1 MKETMKEKWPDKL
14 FPVASSLLGPEIW
27 SRVLGNGSA
36 EKMPAEILPEITAE
50 RIRALGISDFFCDL
64 ARVEGSLRA
73 LDLGGVQ
80 VPLRVDH
87 LAVNPTLHLL
97 KVSWRNL
104 PAVLT
109 AQADRLTSKKGEEF
123 VLIWRDPQTRET
135 KVRTASCEDLLAL
148 KIVAEKIEPERVA
161 EDGKV
166 PFGKIKSV
174 LDRAIEGGILL
185 RPPSR
190 IRRDPMD
197 FSSGKFT
204 DSKYLSSPVFT
215 LQWHI
220 TQACDLHCKHC
231 YDRSPRGRLG
241 LDEGRAILDDL
252 ASFCRD
258 RNVDGQVSFTGGNP
272 LLYPYF
278 SELYREATEKG
289 FTVAILGNPAP
300 REQME
305 ELVSIQR
312 PSFFQVSLEGL
323 PEHNDAVRG
332 PGHFARVIEF
342 LQVLRELAIYSMV
355 MLTLTRDNLSQV
367 LPLTEIL
374 RGKTDSFTFNRL
386 SQVGEGTKLLLP
398 APAAYAAF
406 LEDYRIAAE
415 TSPVLALKDNL
426 MNILHFRKG
435 LEPFGGCTGFGCGA
449 AFNFLTVLP
458 DGEVHAC
465 RKLPSYLGNALDES
479 LGKIYDSE
487 LARRYRA
494 GPKAC
499 RACPIRPAC
508 GGCLAVVHSHGLNV
522 FEDRDPY
529 CSLPSLLGPS

>member
-1 MKETMKEKWPDKL
+1 MKEKELDEY
-14 FPVASSLLGPEIW
+14 FPVSRSLLGPEIW
-27 SRVLGNGSA
+27 NRVLENKPG
-36 EKMPAEILPEITAE
+36 EKIPAETLPEIMAE

-64 ARVEGSLRA
+64 VRVEGSLRA
-73 LDLGGVQ
+73 LDLRCPQ
-80 VPLRVDH
+80 VLHRVDH
-87 LAVNPTLHLL
+87 MTVNPTLQLL

-104 PAVLT
+104 PAILT

-123 VLIWRDPQTRET
+123 VLLWQDPQTGKT
-135 KVRTASCEDLLAL
+135 KVRTASSEDLLAL
-148 KIVAEKIEPERVA
+148 KMVAEEIEPERAA
-161 EDGKV
+161 EEGKAA
-166 PFGKIKSV
+166 FGRIKSI
-174 LDRAIEGGILL
+174 LDKAVDEGLL
-185 RPPSR
+185 IRPPSR
-190 IRRDPMD
+190 IRRNPVD
-197 FSSGKFT
+197 FSPGKFT
-204 DSKYLSSPVFT
+204 DSKFLSSPVFT

-231 YDRSPRGRLG
+231 YDRSPRGPLG
-241 LDEGRAILDDL
+241 LDEGRAILNDL
-252 ASFCRD
+252 SSFCRD

-272 LLYPYF
+272 LLYPHF
-278 SELYREATEKG
+278 SELYREAIEKG

-300 REQME
+300 REKIE

-332 PGHFARVIEF
+332 SGHFAKVIEF
-342 LQVLRELAIYSMV
+342 LQVLRELGIYSMV
-355 MLTLTRDNLSQV
+355 MLTLTRDNLNQI

-374 RGKTDSFTFNRL
+374 CGKADSFTFNRL
-386 SQVGEGTKLLLP
+386 SQVGEGTKLFLP

-406 LEDYRIAAE
+406 LEDYQIAAE

-426 MNILHFRKG
+426 INILHFRKG

-529 CSLPSLLGPS
+529 CFLPSPLGPS

>member
-1 MKETMKEKWPDKL
+1 MKEKELDEY
-14 FPVASSLLGPEIW
+14 FPFSRSLLGPEIW
-27 SRVLGNGSA
+27 NRVLENKPG
-36 EKMPAEILPEITAE
+36 EKMPAETLPEITAE
-50 RIRALGISDFFCDL
+50 RIRALGLSDFFCDL
-64 ARVEGSLRA
+64 VRVEGSLRV
-73 LDLGGVQ
+73 LDLGDPQ
-80 VPLRVDH
+80 VPPRVDH
-87 LAVNPTLHLL
+87 LTVNPALQLL
-97 KVSWRNL
+97 KVSWRSL
-104 PAVLT
+104 PAILT
-109 AQADRLTSKKGEEF
+109 AQVDMLTSKRGEEF
-123 VLIWRDPQTRET
+123 VLIWQHPQTGET

-148 KIVAEKIEPERVA
+148 KIVAEEIELERAAEEGQVA
-161 EDGKV
+161 
-166 PFGKIKSV
+166 FGRIKSILAKAV
-174 LDRAIEGGILL
+174 DEGLLL

-204 DSKYLSSPVFT
+204 DSKFLSSPVFT

-220 TQACDLHCKHC
+220 TQACELHCKHC
-231 YDRSPRGRLG
+231 YDRSSRAPLG
-241 LDEGRAILDDL
+241 LEEGRAILADL
-252 ASFCRD
+252 SSFCRD

-272 LLYPYF
+272 LLYPHF
-278 SELYREATEKG
+278 SELYREAMEKG
-289 FTVAILGNPAP
+289 FPVAILGNPAP
-300 REQME
+300 REKIE

-332 PGHFARVIEF
+332 PGHFAKIIEF
-342 LQVLRELAIYSMV
+342 LQVLRELDIYSRV
-355 MLTLTRDNLSQV
+355 MLTLTRDNLNQI

-374 RGKTDSFTFNRL
+374 RGRADSFTFTRL
-386 SQVGEGTKLLLP
+386 SQVGEGKRLLLP

-415 TSPVLALKDNL
+415 ASPVLALKDNL
-426 MNILHFRKG
+426 INILHFRKG

-449 AFNFLTVLP
+449 AFNFLAVLP

-508 GGCLAVVHSHGLNV
+508 GGCPAAVHSHGLNV

-529 CSLPSLLGPS
+529 CFFPSPLHSN

>member
-1 MKETMKEKWPDKL
+1 
-14 FPVASSLLGPEIW
+14 
-27 SRVLGNGSA
+27 
-36 EKMPAEILPEITAE
+36 
-50 RIRALGISDFFCDL
+50 
-64 ARVEGSLRA
+64 
-73 LDLGGVQ
+73 
-80 VPLRVDH
+80 
-87 LAVNPTLHLL
+87 VNPTLQLL

-104 PAVLT
+104 PAILT
-109 AQADRLTSKKGEEF
+109 AQVDTLTSKKGEEF
-123 VLIWRDPQTRET
+123 VLIWQDPQTGEA
-135 KVRTASCEDLLAL
+135 KVRTASSEDLLAL
-148 KIVAEKIEPERVA
+148 KMVAEGIEPGKAA
-161 EDGKV
+161 EEGKV
-166 PFGKIKSV
+166 AFGKIKSI
-174 LDRAIEGGILL
+174 LDRAIEGGILQ

-197 FSSGKFT
+197 FSSGKFS
-204 DSKYLSSPVFT
+204 DSKFLSSPVFT

-220 TQACDLHCKHC
+220 TQVCDLHCKHC
-231 YDRSPRGRLG
+231 YDRSHRGPLG
-241 LDEGRAILDDL
+241 LDEGRAILNDL
-252 ASFCRD
+252 GSFCRD
-258 RNVDGQVSFTGGNP
+258 RNVDGQISFTGGNP
-272 LLYPYF
+272 LLYPHF
-278 SELYREATEKG
+278 TELYQEATEKG

-300 REQME
+300 REKIG

-342 LQVLRELAIYSMV
+342 LQVLRELGIYSMV
-355 MLTLTRDNLSQV
+355 MLTLTRDNLNQI

-374 RGKTDSFTFNRL
+374 RGRADSFTFNRL
-386 SQVGEGTKLLLP
+386 SQVGEGTRLLLP

-415 TSPVLALKDNL
+415 ASPVLALKDNL
-426 MNILHFRKG
+426 INILHFQKG
-435 LEPFGGCTGFGCGA
+435 WEPFGGCTGFGCGA

-487 LARRYRA
+487 LACRYRA

-522 FEDRDPY
+522 FEARDPY
-529 CSLPSLLGPS
+529 CFLPSPLGPS